1 MRRITFLLTLL
12 CIIVGV
18 NAKTEKS
25 LKQITQMVMERAS
38 AQYIGM
44 ASTLKNG
51 EAPRSYE
58 DNKLITSNINWW
70 CSGFY
75 PGTLWYLYEYTGSE
89 ELKNLARIH
98 TEMLAPLQ
106 FVKTDHDIG
115 FQLFCS
121 YGNGYRLT
129 GNKNYLD
136 VLHNGAMSLASRF
149 NPVIGSIRSWDFG
162 RDRWKFPVI
171 IDNMMNLELLM
182 WVGNYYD
189 DPYLKNVAMT
199 HANTTMR
206 NHFRPD
212 YSTYHLVNYNP
223 ENGEVIRKQTVQ
235 GYSDNSR
242 WARGQVWALYGFT
255 MMYRMTNSTRYL
267 EQAKHVADLLIPLL
281 PEDGIP
287 YWDLDAPGIPN
298 ELRDASAG
306 AIMASALVELS
317 KYVPEKEKLY
327 LSVAERQVRT
337 LASPEYLAEVGTNGH
352 FILKHGVGNKPGKSE
367 VDVPLTYA
375 DYYFIEALVRF
386 NNLPE
391 RK

>member
-1 MRRITFLLTLL
+1 MLL
-12 CIIVGV
+12 CMVAGTH
-18 NAKTEKS
+18 AQKQKS
-25 LKQITQMVMERAS
+25 LKQITKEVMERA
-38 AQYIGM
+38 AVQYTNM
-44 ASTLKNG
+44 ASTLENG
-51 EAPRSYE
+51 QAPRSYAKG
-58 DNKLITSNINWW
+58 KLITSNINWW

-89 ELKNLARIH
+89 ELKNLAQAH

-149 NPVIGSIRSWDFG
+149 NPVIGSIRSWDFS
-162 RDRWKFPVI
+162 RDKWKFPVI
-171 IDNMMNLELLM
+171 IDNMMNLELVM

-189 DPYLKNVAMT
+189 DPYLKNVAIT

-212 YSTYHLVNYNP
+212 YSTYHLVNYDP
-223 ENGEVIRKQTVQ
+223 ENGEVIKKQTVQ
-235 GYSDNSR
+235 GYSDNSK
-242 WARGQVWALYGFT
+242 WARGQAWALYGFT

-287 YWDLDAPGIPN
+287 YWDFDAPDIPN
-298 ELRDASAG
+298 DFRDASAG

-317 KYVPEKEKLY
+317 KYVPEKSELY
-327 LSVAERQVRT
+327 RSTAERQVRT
-337 LASPEYLAEVGTNGH
+337 LASSEYLAEVGTNGN
-352 FILKHGVGNKPGKSE
+352 FILKHAVGHKPSNGE

-375 DYYFIEALVRF
+375 DYYFIEALMRF
-386 NNLPE
+386 NNLALQ
-391 RK
+391 K